1 MNVSSDTLVNNLV
14 KYAINTGGLTRSVV
28 AFESNVDR
36 ELTTRFSAVS
46 VTTLILVGG
55 RTVVDLPT
63 DLTPTLRF
71 KVQHHE
77 GRFLLFRDLFHAQQT
92 YVVAPSMLA
101 ISPHLK

>member
-28 AFESNVDR
+28 APESKVDR

-46 VTTLILVGG
+46 MTTLILVSE
-55 RTVVDLPT
+55 RTAVNLRT
-63 DLTPTLRF
+63 YLTPTLRF

-77 GRFLLFRDLFHAQQT
+77 ARFLLFSDLFHAQQT
-92 YVVAPSMLA
+92 YVVALSMLA
-101 ISPHLK
+101 ISPHMK